1 MSTRL
6 PSDDPDVDNSEL
18 HREVGGDTVATTPMR
33 GMQTKQQRREA
44 GAAALPC
51 CMNPI
56 LNQALHGTSTKS
68 IQNLNLKCP
77 VGSLM
82 MIMMSLNMRQALL
95 VSSSRPPPTM

>member
-51 CMNPI
+51 CTNPI
-56 LNQALHGTSTKS
+56 LNQALHRHKYKIHPEFEPQVSG
-68 IQNLNLKCP
+68 
-77 VGSLM
+77 
-82 MIMMSLNMRQALL
+82 RQFDDDYDESKYASGLA
-95 VSSSRPPPTM
+95 SF